1 VLFTAA
7 VDLNGWA
14 GEEPTWCGVNLAR
27 LAAIVIGVAESD
39 ISASL
44 CLQMAILCDINA
56 KQVDILISL
65 ECEIPTADKGGVM
78 GLGKLIGTPVAAIKD
93 DSIALA
99 GFDAVD
105 VDIIAR

>member
-1 VLFTAA
+1 M
-7 VDLNGWA
+7 
-14 GEEPTWCGVNLAR
+14 
-27 LAAIVIGVAESD
+27 AAIVIGVAECD

-56 KQVDILISL
+56 EQVDILIGL

-78 GLGKLIGTPVAAIKD
+78 GLGKFVGTPVAAIKD
-93 DSIALA
+93 DGISLA

-105 VDIIAR
+105 VDIITR